1 MQPGYATTVQNGSAT
16 ASRPLRVISADSH
29 VLEPP
34 DLWSRGLAG
43 TPFAAR
49 APRVAANPATGSDAF
64 LIDGLE
70 PQPVSLPGAAGM
82 ASEDLHESGSIEDAR
97 RGGWDLSARL
107 ADQDLDGI
115 GAEVLYP
122 SIAMALTR
130 VADFPYQLACARAY
144 NDWLAELTGAA
155 RDRVAGLALVP
166 TVDVDAAVAEVDRAH
181 RAGLRGVLLPGRPP
195 VGHYAE
201 ARFDPLWA
209 ACAERRLPVSFHL
222 ALTGDPA
229 GDPTLGSGIKM
240 MTVMSVV
247 QAMQQTLSLL
257 IFGGVFD
264 RHPTL
269 AVVSAE
275 HDAGWVAH
283 YTARLDQLFER
294 HRHWL
299 GPDLTLARL
308 PSEYVG
314 ANAWFTFQKDPVA
327 VETRQRVGVTQL
339 MWASDYPHSDST
351 WPHSRKVIE
360 RDFHGV
366 PDDELALLVGGNAA
380 ALYSW

>member
-1 MQPGYATTVQNGSAT
+1 VATDVRAV
-16 ASRPLRVISADSH
+16 RVISADSH
-29 VLEPP
+29 VLEPS
-34 DLWSRGLAG
+34 DLWTRRLAG
-43 TPFAAR
+43 TSFAHR
-49 APRVAANPATGSDAF
+49 APRVADDQASDGQVF

-70 PQPVSLPGAAGM
+70 PQPVSLPGAAGK
-82 ASEDLHESGSIEDAR
+82 AAEDLRESGSIDDAR
-97 RGGWDLSARL
+97 HGGWDLEARL
-107 ADQDLDGI
+107 ADQDLDGVE
-115 GAEVLYP
+115 AEVLYP

-130 VADFPYQLACARAY
+130 TTDVPYQLACARAY
-144 NDWLAELTGAA
+144 NDWLLELCAPA
-155 RDRVAGLALVP
+155 PHRVAGLALVP
-166 TVDVDAAVAEVDRAH
+166 TVDVDAAVAEVGRTHD
-181 RAGLRGVLLPGRPP
+181 AGARGALVPGRPP
-195 VGHYAE
+195 SGHYAE
-201 ARFDPLWA
+201 RRFDPLWST
-209 ACAERRLPVSFHL
+209 CAERGLPVSFHI

-269 AVVSAE
+269 RVVSAE
-275 HDAGWVAH
+275 HDAGWVPH
-283 YTARLDQLFER
+283 YAARLDQLFER

-299 GPDLTLARL
+299 GPELDLARL
-308 PSEYVG
+308 PSDYLG

-327 VETRQRVGVTQL
+327 VETRHRVGVSQL

-351 WPHSRKVIE
+351 WPYSRKVIE

-366 PDDELALLVGGNAA
+366 PDAELDLLVGGNAA
-380 ALYSW
+380 ALYGW